1 MKKIIPVFD
10 FTLGI
15 KEKEF
20 VNDCLETSFISQGSY
35 VKDFEKT
42 FSKFVNC
49 DFGITTTSGTTA
61 LHLACKTM

>member
-10 FTLGI
+10 FTLGV

-35 VKDFEKT
+35 VKDFEKKFKT
-42 FSKFVNC
+42 FQKFLQNSAP
-49 DFGITTTSGTTA
+49 GKSRN
-61 LHLACKTM
+61 